1 MNSTPSVDTRTV
13 SQDTRPFG
21 QRFRAFAQDAG
32 FITLFVLAGLCM
44 VPPVDAWADLILP
57 VATGYFLILLHTIRH
72 NGWPLRAP
80 CFAGTWDPKDLDE
93 RGIPQSAN
101 GIYLA
106 GFDRETGAALW
117 LSNVDLRADLYIL
130 GAVGG
135 GKTEALMAAIF
146 NACLLGTGAAAGDGK
161 GEVATW
167 EQTYG
172 ILRRFGRED
181 DVFLL
186 SYVTGGRDIYGA
198 IPERRLSNTDNP
210 LALWDSSSLSEL
222 LMQLLDK
229 GSVTDPFWIGRAESY
244 IRAIL
249 PPLVW
254 RRDQGIEA
262 LSPGVVRRH
271 LDLDALQSLAQDK
284 ALPMRLLEGVFAY
297 LRVLPGGW
305 DPDKPPPSADARDP
319 QAEQAPNLSRGEQH
333 AYVTMQLTNAL
344 GLLADS
350 YGYITNTPYP
360 EIDWYD
366 AVVNRRFVVVILPA
380 LGKSAE
386 GAAALGRI
394 FTANIKGV
402 MARVA
407 GSQTERRVG
416 ERAEP
421 LITKADHPYFV
432 LQDEKPAYVVD
443 GEDVIYQ
450 EARSLGFALFILA
463 QSHQHMLNKNKTVG
477 DAIAGSATRTKMFL
491 GVEDTETME
500 LARKLTGEVWR
511 AVPASYDSGAGSIPA
526 ADTRLQLQKDSWL
539 DPLELKVQHRG
550 QGLLVNTVPT
560 SRGEIQRAV
569 WMQGLY
575 IPPVPVKAIHQN
587 HLQPLLKPVRDDTAQ
602 EFQDVGKSRT
612 TERTPG
618 EDLAALFGEGMMQAR
633 AVCEQLGFDADMLE
647 QHDQL
652 QEMLEQGV
660 ARILQQAPCPMDPE
674 GERLF
679 SDLQHNHYA

>member
-1 MNSTPSVDTRTV
+1 
-13 SQDTRPFG
+13 
-21 QRFRAFAQDAG
+21 
-32 FITLFVLAGLCM
+32 
-44 VPPVDAWADLILP
+44 
-57 VATGYFLILLHTIRH
+57 
-72 NGWPLRAP
+72 
-80 CFAGTWDPKDLDE
+80 
-93 RGIPQSAN
+93 
-101 GIYLA
+101 
-106 GFDRETGAALW
+106 
-117 LSNVDLRADLYIL
+117 
-130 GAVGG
+130 
-135 GKTEALMAAIF
+135 MAAIF
-146 NACLLGTGAAAGDGK
+146 NACMLGTGAATGDGK

-167 EQTYG
+167 EQIYG

-229 GSVTDPFWIGRAESY
+229 GSVTDPFWVGRAESY

-262 LSPGVVRRH
+262 LSPAVVRRH
-271 LDLDALQSLAQDK
+271 LDLEALQSLAHDK
-284 ALPMRLLEGVFAY
+284 TIPLRLLDGVVAY

-366 AVVNRRFVVVILPA
+366 AVINRRFVVVILPA

-394 FTANIKGV
+394 FTANLKGV
-402 MARVA
+402 LARVA

-416 ERAEP
+416 EPPEP
-421 LITKADHPYFV
+421 LITKADHPYFI

-463 QSHQHMLNKNKTVG
+463 QSHQHLLNKNKTVA

-491 GVEDTETME
+491 GIEDVETME

-511 AVPASYDSGAGSIPA
+511 AVPASYDGGRGSIPA
-526 ADTRLQLQKDSWL
+526 PDTRLQLQKDSWL
-539 DPLELKVQHRG
+539 DPLDLKVQHRG

-560 SRGEIQRAV
+560 SRGETQRGV
-569 WMQGLY
+569 WIQGLY
-575 IPPVPVKAIHQN
+575 VPPVPVKAIHQN
-587 HLQPLLKPVRDDTAQ
+587 HLQPLLKPVPDETAE
-602 EFQDVGKSRT
+602 EFQDVGREGVT
-612 TERTPG
+612 LAHDA
-618 EDLAALFGEGMMQAR
+618 EDLAARFGEGMLQAR
-633 AVCEQLGFDADMLE
+633 VVCEQMGLDAEALD
-647 QHDQL
+647 QHDRL
-652 QEMLEQGV
+652 QEMVERL
-660 ARILQQAPCPMDPE
+660 ILRTVRDAPCPMDPE

-679 SDLQHNHYA
+679 GEL

>member
-1 MNSTPSVDTRTV
+1 MNRAPSVDTRTV

-21 QRFRAFAQDAG
+21 QRFRQFAQEAG
-32 FITLFVLAGLCM
+32 FMTLFILAGLCA
-44 VPPVDAWADLILP
+44 VPPLDAWADVILP
-57 VATGYFLILLHTIRH
+57 VATLYFLILLHTVRH

-80 CFAGTWDPKDLDE
+80 CFAHTWDPKDLDE
-93 RGIPQSAN
+93 RGRPQPAN
-101 GIYLA
+101 GIYLV
-106 GFDRETGAALW
+106 GYDRETGAAVW
-117 LSNVDLRADLYIL
+117 LNNVDLRADLYIL

-135 GKTEALMAAIF
+135 GKTQALMAAIF
-146 NACLLGTGAAAGDGK
+146 NACMLGTGAATGDGK

-167 EQTYG
+167 EEIYG

-186 SYVTGGRDIYGA
+186 SYVTSGRDIYGA

-254 RRDQGIEA
+254 RRDQGVEA
-262 LSPGVVRRH
+262 LSPAVVRRH
-271 LDLDALQSLAQDK
+271 LDLGALQNLALDAQIPK
-284 ALPMRLLEGVFAY
+284 RLLDGVFAY

-305 DPDKPPPSADARDP
+305 DPTATKLPSADARDP

-416 ERAEP
+416 EAAEP
-421 LITKADHPYFV
+421 LITKADHPYFI

-463 QSHQHMLNKNKTVG
+463 QSHQHLLNKNKTVA

-491 GVEDTETME
+491 GVEDIETME

-511 AVPASYDSGAGSIPA
+511 AVPASYDSGSGAIPA

-539 DPLELKVQHRG
+539 DPLDLKVQHRG

-560 SRGEIQRAV
+560 SRGETQRAV
-569 WMQGLY
+569 WIQGLHV
-575 IPPVPVKAIHQN
+575 PQVPVQAIHQN
-587 HLQPLLKPVRDDTAQ
+587 HLQPLLKPIQDETAQ
-602 EFQDVGKSRT
+602 EFRDVGKDGVISQ
-612 TERTPG
+612 PHYA
-618 EDLAALFGEGMMQAR
+618 EDQAVLFGEGMMRAR
-633 AVCEQLGFDADMLE
+633 AVCEQMGLDADALD

-652 QEMLEQGV
+652 QEMVERLITQ
-660 ARILQQAPCPMDPE
+660 ALRDAPCPMDAE

-679 SDLQHNHYA
+679 GEL